1 MLTSIFIWFK
11 KRVMQI
17 LVNIRR
23 GLDVLVLTGIFGV
36 APGTVSI
43 IFTKWND

>member
-11 KRVMQI
+11 KRVNVI
-17 LVNIRR
+17 
-23 GLDVLVLTGIFGV
+23 DVQVLAGIFGV
-36 APGTVSI
+36 APDTVSI